1 MLLLMYDKR
10 LKSSGMS
17 IAGVDRLWDKYV
29 PLLVD
34 LLRTFL
40 VFLVEQPT
48 SSIGFFRFP
57 R

>member
-40 VFLVEQPT
+40 VFLVEQHT